1 MKDKR
6 KKRYVVDINTGNPA
20 FVEISIYL
28 DNSYKLFGLIM
39 DNKLSDVRLFKYGKM
54 IDYAEFNEVDTLPI
68 EEMLKK
74 YNLKII

>member
-39 DNKLSDVRLFKYGKM
+39 DNKIS
-54 IDYAEFNEVDTLPI
+54 I
-68 EEMLKK
+68 
-74 YNLKII
+74 